1 MTNSKK
7 IAGLV
12 GPTIMVLALAEA
24 MNFHIWALNI
34 APVTFLDGSLLFV
47 AGLSIIQVHNH
58 WRSWAVLITL
68 TGWFCILGGLYRMFV
83 PEAPQ
88 APQNITTN
96 LGLGIFFAVGTFLT
110 YKAYGRKEIHT
121 GTSKTRY
128 TIVTCLLLLS
138 VFQVLLLT
146 IHLHVPRTVQFDSS
160 LPSVEINNYKYH
172 MEIYGAKDSTPLIVV
187 HGGPGLDYEY
197 LKPLQRLSNDYQVI
211 FYDQRG
217 TGLSP
222 RVDKKFLTIEQN
234 LDDLH
239 SIVEHFSKGKKVKLI
254 GHSWGATLVVGYLS
268 MYPEMVSQAVIVE
281 PFILYP
287 GAPVKE
293 WVEKTKGMMSNM
305 ASTWQIA
312 KSMSYYPFVLKEDG
326 QEGYEYI
333 GTKLAGKNLPGPP
346 YNCEGQDLPPGIF
359 KRMGY
364 AVYNAIIKPIMDDPS
379 SLHYDFTNGITAY
392 HGDLMLMSGECSI
405 LGPLY
410 QEKYAIPKLPPQTV
424 LIKAANMGHHMIT
437 LNTDWTLQTI
447 RKFLNHNCNDRN
459 SNHNLDHM

>member
-1 MTNSKK
+1 MSNSKK
-7 IAGLV
+7 IAGLI
-12 GPTIMVLALAEA
+12 GPTTIVLTISEA
-24 MNFHIWALNI
+24 MNSHIWVVNI
-34 APVTFLDGSLLFV
+34 APVTFLNGTLLFV

-58 WRSWAVLITL
+58 WRSWLVLVTL
-68 TGWFCILGGLYRMFV
+68 TGWVCILGGIYRMLV

-88 APQNITTN
+88 ASQNTTTYI
-96 LGLGIFFAVGTFLT
+96 GLGILFAMGTFLT
-110 YKAYGRKEIHT
+110 FKAYGRKESNT
-121 GTSKTRY
+121 GTSKIRY
-128 TIVTCLLLLS
+128 AVVSYLLLLS
-138 VFQVLLLT
+138 VFQLLLLT
-146 IHLHVPRTVQFDSS
+146 IHLRVPRTVQFDSS
-160 LPSVEINNYKYH
+160 LPSVEINSYKYH
-172 MEIYGAKDSTPLIVV
+172 MEIFGSVDSTPLIVV

-197 LKPLQRLSNDYQVI
+197 LKPLKELANDYRVI

-239 SIVEHFSKGKKVKLI
+239 SIVEHFSNGKKVKLI

-268 MYPEMVSQAVIVE
+268 KHPEMVSQAVIVE

-293 WVEKTKGMMSNM
+293 WVEKSKSMMSNM

-312 KSMSYYPFVLKEDG
+312 KSMAYYPFVLKEDG

-346 YNCEGQDLPPGIF
+346 YNCEGQDLPAGIF

-364 AVYNAIIKPIMDDPS
+364 EAYNTIIKPIIDNPN
-379 SLHYDFTNGITAY
+379 SLKYDFTNGITAY

-405 LGPLY
+405 LGPTY

-424 LIKAANMGHHMIT
+424 NVKTANMGHHMIT

-447 RKFLNHNCNDRN
+447 RKFLNHNNNDWISSTEN
-459 SNHNLDHM
+459 K

>member
-12 GPTIMVLALAEA
+12 GPTIIALAISEA
-24 MNFHIWALNI
+24 MNFHIWAVHI
-34 APVTFLDGSLLFV
+34 APVIFLNGALLFV
-47 AGLSIIQVHNH
+47 AGLSIIQVHNY
-58 WRSWAVLITL
+58 WRSWPMLITL
-68 TGWFCILGGLYRMFV
+68 TGWICIAGGLYRMLV
-83 PEAPQ
+83 PEGPQ
-88 APQNITTN
+88 TTQNTATY
-96 LGLGIFFAVGTFLT
+96 LGLGVLFAIGIFLT
-110 YKAYGRKEIHT
+110 FKAYGRKESNT
-121 GTSKTRY
+121 GASKTRY
-128 TIVTCLLLLS
+128 AIISFLLLLS

-160 LPSVEINNYKYH
+160 LPSVEINSYKYH
-172 MEIYGAKDSTPLIVV
+172 MEIFGAKDSTPLIVV

-197 LKPLQRLSNDYQVI
+197 LKPLQQLSNDYQVI

-222 RVDKKFLTIEQN
+222 RVDTKFLTIEQN

-239 SIVEHFSKGKKVKLI
+239 SIVEHFSNGKKVKLI

-268 MYPEMVSQAVIVE
+268 MHPAMVSQAVIVE

-293 WVEKTKGMMSNM
+293 WVEKTKSMMSNM

-312 KSMSYYPFVLKEDG
+312 KSMTYYPFVLKEDG

-364 AVYNAIIKPIMDDPS
+364 AVYNTIIQPIMDDPN
-379 SLHYDFTNGITAY
+379 SL
-392 HGDLMLMSGECSI
+392 
-405 LGPLY
+405 
-410 QEKYAIPKLPPQTV
+410 KY
-424 LIKAANMGHHMIT
+424 
-437 LNTDWTLQTI
+437 
-447 RKFLNHNCNDRN
+447 
-459 SNHNLDHM
+459 